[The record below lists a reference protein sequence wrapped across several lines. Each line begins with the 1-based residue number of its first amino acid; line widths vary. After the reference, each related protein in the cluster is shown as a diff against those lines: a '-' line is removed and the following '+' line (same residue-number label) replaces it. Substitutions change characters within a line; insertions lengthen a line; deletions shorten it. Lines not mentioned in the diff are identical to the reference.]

1 MKFKLFFLILS
12 FGTILYPAGFALYE
26 HSARATGL
34 AGAYAASAEDP
45 GALFYNPA
53 GIAFQKFSFYLETTV
68 IAPSSKFYGANP
80 YPGEGVSE
88 KMKSQYFFPS
98 NFSLVA
104 PLGKNFTFGIGMFNP
119 FGLGTEWEKAEEFSG
134 RYLATKADVRGYN
147 FATALAYN
155 LKERFGV
162 SIGLHYFMANL
173 DLEQYVGAI
182 NPYTQTYTNIG
193 HVRMD
198 GGNNGKWGY
207 DFGLLYKFNDKWQMG
222 FSYHSKAKV
231 SFDGYA
237 KFKQIYTG
245 YPDFDAMI
253 SQVFPAGKH
262 PVETSIVFPTMAFI
276 GISTKI
282 IENFRFELN
291 IGWTEWSAYDKLEI
305 EFKDDPSLNSTHH
318 ANWEDVYNYR
328 LGIEYFYNEK
338 ISLRTGF
345 VYDDTP
351 QPNSNMNPML
361 PDADRVGF
369 CLGFGMKGEKLNFD
383 LGYMYLSFK
392 ERSTKGLQQDG
403 FNGKYENKANLLG
416 MSLTYKF

>member
-1 MKFKLFFLILS
+1 MKFKLLLFLILLPS
-12 FGTILYPAGFALYE
+12 FCLPAGFALYE

-34 AGAYAASAEDP
+34 AGAYAATAEDP

-53 GIAFQKFSFYLETTV
+53 GIAFQKFSFYLETTA

-104 PLGKNFTFGIGMFNP
+104 PIGRNFTFGIGMFSP
-119 FGLGTEWEKAEEFSG
+119 FGLGTEWKNASEFTG
-134 RYLATKADVRGYN
+134 RYLSTKADIRSYN
-147 FATALAYN
+147 FATALAYKH
-155 LKERFGV
+155 KEVMGI
-162 SIGLHYFMANL
+162 SIGIHYFMADL
-173 DLEQYVGAI
+173 DLEQYVGAV

-198 GGNNGKWGY
+198 GGRDGKIGY
-207 DFGLLYKFNDKWQMG
+207 DFGLLYKFSQNWQAG
-222 FSYHSKAKV
+222 LSYHSKNKV

-245 YPDFDAMI
+245 FPDFDAMV
-253 SQVFPAGKH
+253 SQIFPAGKH
-262 PVETSIVFPTMAFI
+262 PVETTIEFPAMAFL
-276 GISTKI
+276 GISTTI
-282 IENFRFELN
+282 IKNFKFEFDL
-291 IGWTEWSAYDKLEI
+291 GWTEWSTYDELVIK
-305 EFKDDPSLNSTHH
+305 FKDHPELNSTHI
-318 ANWEDVYNYR
+318 ANWENVYNYR

-338 ISLRTGF
+338 MSLRGGI

-361 PDADRVGF
+361 PDADRIGY
-369 CLGFGMKGEKLNFD
+369 CLGFGYKGKTMVFD
-383 LGYMYLSFK
+383 AGYMYLAFK
-392 ERSTKGLQQDG
+392 DRSTKGIQQDS
-403 FNGKYENKANLLG
+403 FNGWYKNNAHLLG
-416 MSLTYKF
+416 LSLTYNF